1 MTVKTTTEIVT
12 MLHGLIAE
20 GNRLALAVYGR
31 DERYE
36 IVRELVGRI
45 SQTKK
50 VELIGFGTRYQ
61 DLHNTDTVHVYAH
74 YSDEWYGII
83 DEINS
88 KPDAVEY
95 LIHDGYNEGGLHATL
110 DYLAEGEVGFI
121 ADGLSIGTKDILLP
135 TIAGKYL
142 DNYGIDKVEANIE
155 KAVEQVVAK
164 AIDKVV
170 VIYEGE
176 ITVYDMSKRVGI
188 TLAK

>member
-1 MTVKTTTEIVT
+1 MTVKTTKEVVD
-12 MLHGLIAE
+12 MLKGFIAD

-31 DERYE
+31 EERYV
-36 IVRELVGRI
+36 IVKELVNWL
-45 SQTKK
+45 SQTKQI
-50 VELIGFGTRYQ
+50 ELIGFGDKYNELRE
-61 DLHNTDTVHVYAH
+61 NNKVNVYSH

-88 KPDAVEY
+88 KPDVVEY
-95 LIHDGYNEGGLHATL
+95 LVHDGYNEGGLHATL
-110 DYLAEGEVGFI
+110 DYLAEGHAGFI

-142 DNYGIDKVEANIE
+142 DNYGIHNVEDNIE
-155 KAVEQVVAK
+155 KAVGQVVAN

-176 ITVYDMSKRVGI
+176 VTVYDMSKRVGL
-188 TLAK
+188 TLLK